1 MTRFRLV
8 LPDLVLLLLSHSLFA
23 TTTYYVG
30 SCHAGAYGT
39 INAAVAAAATGSSI
53 LVCPGTYAEQII
65 ISKQIT
71 LQGMTFNGA
80 SGAVVAVPAA
90 GLSNESSL
98 YFGQIAPQIEVLA
111 DGVTISNIAVD
122 GTAGSSNCPS
132 TWGYVGIMFAVG
144 SSGTVKQVS
153 VRNQNCTS
161 DGYGFL
167 AENGAGT
174 KRTVLIEASSVRG
187 IGFAGIIGY
196 SSETPSTLT
205 ANVENNDVSAGQW
218 GILEFGTAG
227 MVSQNR
233 VGPTREG
240 IYAFSAVD
248 TVSGNTIVDSAEGVL
263 VFEGQ
268 PTITGNTIV
277 NATSDGIG
285 AGGGQITS
293 NHISGTP
300 LGISINSSTVT
311 VQGNQITNASQYGIY
326 FACQSAPVSGNFISD
341 TPVGITAVPG
351 NYTGTN
357 TFFNVP
363 TVRSTGSCEK

>member
-1 MTRFRLV
+1 MTRLRLV
-8 LPDLVLLLLSHSLFA
+8 LPNLVLLLLSHSLFA

-53 LVCPGTYAEQII
+53 LICPGTYAEQII

-71 LQGMTFNGA
+71 LHGMTFNGT

-90 GLSNESSL
+90 GLLNESSL

-132 TWGYVGIMFAVG
+132 TWGYVGIMFAGG

-161 DGYGFL
+161 SGYGFL
-167 AENGAGT
+167 AENGAGAE
-174 KRTVLIEASSVRG
+174 RTVLIEASSVHG
-187 IGFAGIIGY
+187 ISFVGIIGY

-218 GILEFGTAG
+218 GILEAGTAG

-240 IYAFSAVD
+240 IYAYSAID
-248 TVSGNTIVDSAEGVL
+248 TVSRNTIVDSAEGVL
-263 VFEGQ
+263 VIQGQ

-285 AGGGQITS
+285 ANGGGKITS
-293 NHISGTP
+293 NHISSTP
-300 LGISINSSTVT
+300 LGISINSTTVT
-311 VQGNQITNASQYGIY
+311 VQGNQITNASQAGIY
-326 FACQSAPVSGNFISD
+326 FTCQSAPVSGNFISD

-351 NYTGTN
+351 TYTGTN

-363 TVRSTGSCEK
+363 TVRSTGSC

>member
-8 LPDLVLLLLSHSLFA
+8 LPDLVLLLLCQSLFA

-30 SCHAGAYGT
+30 SCHAGAYET

-53 LVCPGTYAEQII
+53 LICPGTYAEQII

-71 LQGMTFNGA
+71 LHGMSFNGA

-132 TWGYVGIMFAVG
+132 TWGYVGIMFAGG
-144 SSGTVKQVS
+144 SSGTVNQVL
-153 VRNQNCTS
+153 VHNQNCTS

-174 KRTVLIEASSVRG
+174 KQTVLIEASSVRG
-187 IGFAGIIGY
+187 ISYAGIIGY
-196 SSETPSTLT
+196 SGETPSTLS

-218 GILEFGTAG
+218 GILEAGTAG

-240 IYAFSAVD
+240 IYAYSALD
-248 TVSGNTIVDSAEGVL
+248 TISGNTIVDSAEGVL
-263 VFEGQ
+263 VIQGQ

-285 AGGGQITS
+285 ANGGGQITS
-293 NHISGTP
+293 NHISNTP
-300 LGISINSSTVT
+300 IGMSINSNTVT
-311 VQGNQITNASQYGIY
+311 VQGNHITNASQFGIS
-326 FACQSAPVSGNFISD
+326 FQCQSPTVSGNFISD
-341 TPVGITAVPG
+341 TPLGITNVLG
-351 NYTGTN
+351 SYTGTN
-357 TFFNVP
+357 TFLNVP
-363 TVRSTGSCEK
+363 TVRSTGSC